1 MIEKEEDG
9 MTLEFTTRQALGV
22 TLLLGLM
29 TGLSIGLVAGAM
41 TFQNTGMAPTGNTQE
56 VDNNADS
63 DNSDQQKS
71 GEQEK
76 TRVSM
81 ENIDLEDEP
90 SLGEEDAPIKIV
102 EYSDFGC
109 PYCAEWQGVDVSP
122 RLPIDQMQIADSL
135 KTDYINTGEVELIVK
150 DFPVENLHANAPQ
163 AHRMANCVYRESSNE
178 DYWDFHDRLYEDRD
192 QWMAG
197 SGNDPEGTFRQI
209 SNDLGLDT
217 EAMMQCFQEGNSS
230 EINEDRNN
238 ALRNFGNLGTPTF
251 FVGQEGGEFVK
262 ISGAQPIERFEEEI
276 NALQNS

>member
-9 MTLEFTTRQALGV
+9 MTVEFTTRQALGL

-29 TGLSIGLVAGAM
+29 AGLSIGLVAGAM
-41 TFQNTGMAPTGNTQE
+41 TFQSTGTAPADTSNTDSP
-56 VDNNADS
+56 DNI
-63 DNSDQQKS
+63 DNSDNQES
-71 GEQEK
+71 GQQEK

-90 SLGEEDAPIKIV
+90 SMGEEDAPVKIV

-109 PYCAEWQGVDVSP
+109 PFCAEWKGVDASP
-122 RLPIDQMQIADSL
+122 RIPIDQMQIADTL
-135 KTDYINTGEVELIVK
+135 ERQYIDTGEVELIAK
-150 DFPVENLHANAPQ
+150 DFPVENLHANAPK

-178 DYWDFHDRLYEDRD
+178 DYWDFHDRLYEDRN

-197 SGNDPEGTFRQI
+197 SGSDPKGTFRQI

-217 EAMMQCFQEGNSS
+217 EAMIQCYEEGNDS
-230 EINEDRNN
+230 EVNEDRQN

-251 FVGQEGGEFVK
+251 FVGTEGGEFVE

-276 NALQNS
+276 NAVQNN